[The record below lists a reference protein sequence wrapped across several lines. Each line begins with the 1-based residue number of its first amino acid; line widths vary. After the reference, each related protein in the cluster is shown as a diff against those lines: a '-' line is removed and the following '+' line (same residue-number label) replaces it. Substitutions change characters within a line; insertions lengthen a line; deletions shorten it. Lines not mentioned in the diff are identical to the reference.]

1 MSAKKVVFIDH
12 LSLHHIALSVKGVL
26 DESSAWEIHHF
37 VESLL
42 LPQTYHVGINFRHCE
57 EFRGLGLRVLLDFL
71 SEMEDRGL
79 AVELSGIAKD
89 RFGPLR
95 DALEGNTHEVRHEG
109 SELYSIFMMK
119 RNNCE
124 VPVEGILRRRCKGNG

>member
-12 LSLHHIALSVKGVL
+12 LSLHHIDLFVRGEL
-26 DESSAWEIHHF
+26 DGPSAREIRHL
-37 VESLL
+37 VDSLL
-42 LPQTYHVGINFRHCE
+42 LPETRHVGINFRRCE
-57 EFRGLGLRVLLDFL
+57 EFRGMGLRVLLDFL

>member
-1 MSAKKVVFIDH
+1 MSSKKVVFIDQ
-12 LSLHHIALSVKGVL
+12 LSLHHIDLFVRGEL
-26 DESSAWEIHHF
+26 DGPSAWEIRHL
-37 VESLL
+37 VDSLL
-42 LPQTYHVGINFRHCE
+42 LPETRHVGINFRRCE
-57 EFRGLGLRVLLDFL
+57 EFRGMGLRVILDFI
-71 SEMEDRGL
+71 SYMEDRGL

-95 DALEGNTHEVRHEG
+95 DALEGNKHEVRHEG

-124 VPVEGILRRRCKGNG
+124 VPVENILRRRCKGNG

>member
-12 LSLHHIALSVKGVL
+12 LSLHHIDLFVRGEL
-26 DESSAWEIHHF
+26 DGPSAREIRHL
-37 VESLL
+37 VDSLL
-42 LPQTYHVGINFRHCE
+42 LPETRHVGINFRRCE
-57 EFRGLGLRVLLDFL
+57 EFRGMGLRVLLDFI

-79 AVELSGIAKD
+79 SLELSGIAKD